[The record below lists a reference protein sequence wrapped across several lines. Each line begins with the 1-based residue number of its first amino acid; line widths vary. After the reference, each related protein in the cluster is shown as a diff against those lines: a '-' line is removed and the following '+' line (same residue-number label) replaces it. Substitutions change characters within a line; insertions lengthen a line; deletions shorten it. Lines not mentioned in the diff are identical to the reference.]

1 MTESDLRQFTS
12 WLGKRSYEV
21 RLQRLG
27 IARIREIA
35 RENGKQGGRPTK
47 PWNQLSEAGKRARLR
62 REGESAKGGS

>member
-1 MTESDLRQFTS
+1 MTDSDLRQFTS
-12 WLGKRSYEV
+12 WLGKRSYEA
-21 RLQRLG
+21 RLQRFG
-27 IARIREIA
+27 ITRIREIA